1 MEEIEIFFIGMER
14 KWERESER
22 EREMERERE
31 RCSETKLGRKE
42 FQKKSMLENENI
54 NK

>member
-1 MEEIEIFFIGMER
+1 LKFSSLAWRES
-14 KWERESER
+14 ERERERER

>member
-1 MEEIEIFFIGMER
+1 VR
-14 KWERESER
+14 ERESER
-22 EREMERERE
+22 ERERDGERERE